1 VGRSGRDENRRTLHG
16 SRGDAHVATELG
28 SFAFF
33 VAAWVP
39 MMAAMMLPGA
49 VPGVLKSTGPH
60 RHLHAVLLFVGS
72 YLAVWAVVGLSVYA
86 LYRPHGAALAGA
98 LTIAAGLY
106 ELTPPKREWRRR
118 CRGRLGSGR
127 ELGRY
132 CDVPLALA
140 IVALGIV
147 VAFAPSSVPGLT
159 PAM

>member
-1 VGRSGRDENRRTLHG
+1 VARSGRDENRTHSTAAAATLTLG
-16 SRGDAHVATELG
+16 LAAASWVVAVRRMDGMGMGVTTELG

-39 MMAAMMLPGA
+39 MMAAMMLPSA
-49 VPGVLKSTGPH
+49 VPAVLKSTAPQ

-72 YLAVWAVVGLSVYA
+72 YLAVWAVVGLAVYA

-98 LTIAAGLY
+98 LTI
-106 ELTPPKREWRRR
+106 
-118 CRGRLGSGR
+118 
-127 ELGRY
+127 
-132 CDVPLALA
+132 A